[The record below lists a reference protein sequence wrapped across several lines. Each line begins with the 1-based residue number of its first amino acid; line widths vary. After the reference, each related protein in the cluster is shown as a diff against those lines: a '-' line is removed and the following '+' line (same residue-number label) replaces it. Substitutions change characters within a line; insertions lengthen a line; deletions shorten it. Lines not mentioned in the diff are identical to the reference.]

1 MTEDDVLQHTTD
13 KGDDD
18 DDDVDDDEHEKNIE
32 RIPILQ
38 QHPTIRIRTYAYSES
53 TAKNRR
59 TESTFDVLT
68 LFTYTRR
75 LELPTFMCSSLCLCV
90 CVSRYYCYRRKLDVL
105 FVTDE

>member
-38 QHPTIRIRTYAYSES
+38 QHPYAYSES